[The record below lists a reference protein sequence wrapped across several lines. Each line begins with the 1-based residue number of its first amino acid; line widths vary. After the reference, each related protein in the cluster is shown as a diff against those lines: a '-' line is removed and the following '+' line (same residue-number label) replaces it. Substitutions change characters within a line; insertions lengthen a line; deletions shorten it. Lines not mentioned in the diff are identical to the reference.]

1 MGGGET
7 AKCLLS
13 WLEPEGRDGGAMKF
27 APVAVAAE
35 TWPPLDWI
43 LMFEKARDFQGERLS
58 P

>member
-1 MGGGET
+1 
-7 AKCLLS
+7 
-13 WLEPEGRDGGAMKF
+13 MKF
-27 APVAVAAE
+27 APVAEAPE